1 MDICPSDAL
10 PRKFGTHTQHFDV
23 KWNPNEKRIALV
35 PVGRRSR
42 SVAMP
47 PRRRLPWHPCRVPCG
62 PRGSR
67 CLPFPGRARC
77 VRGRAESPRRRRR
90 RDLPRRQGRHGQ
102 RHAGG
107 EGRGGADGNALDGQ
121 PRNAYPPPPPRST
134 GGSRPPPSTS
144 PAEAT
149 VRLLG
154 GLRQQQPRS
163 RPAVAATRRPL
174 LPSRG
179 RERGGERMASAPADH
194 PAEPPPPTTAR
205 VRTGFPTRR
214 CQWAARTAS
223 SAWRRAAGAA
233 GRRQRGWTRATRTR
247 WRRRRASPPPPYR
260 REATLTA
267 MPTDGVAATPPLT
280 TRPSAATAQP
290 TMVTPRRGASLRWW
304 AAAPAAAKWRP
315 TAPPLVGNGGVH
327 RKSGGGVQGD
337 ACRAS

>member
-42 SVAMP
+42 SVATP

-107 EGRGGADGNALDGQ
+107 EGRGGADENALDGQ
-121 PRNAYPPPPPRST
+121 PGNAYPPPPPRST

-149 VRLLG
+149 ARLLG
-154 GLRQQQPRS
+154 GPRQQQPRS

-214 CQWAARTAS
+214 PTRKIARYIPGFVSPKSRDDGGETPSQTAVKRPQHTGFPGIYMDAGFSTGLQWSHRNP
-223 SAWRRAAGAA
+223 G
-233 GRRQRGWTRATRTR
+233 
-247 WRRRRASPPPPYR
+247 
-260 REATLTA
+260 
-267 MPTDGVAATPPLT
+267 
-280 TRPSAATAQP
+280 
-290 TMVTPRRGASLRWW
+290 SLG
-304 AAAPAAAKWRP
+304 
-315 TAPPLVGNGGVH
+315 L
-327 RKSGGGVQGD
+327 
-337 ACRAS
+337 